1 LQRDALLYEIGSF
14 SIYIKFNIKLPRTI
28 WYSLEKKINL
38 LVKFIRM
45 PIKVEKCEFPGV
57 NSPAYQYKSFC
68 YLPVGSSRVLALK
81 EVEYVKLLY
90 DFRYQRT
97 YLDTRG
103 IVYFDKEKNVNY
115 GIYSR
120 SVVLEQINKLF
131 NELGIKYRVN
141 TVSEN
146 VILEIVKKVPPELL
160 SFFTTKLIEKFGEDN
175 KIKGKYTLYS
185 LKIINVSGTT
195 MIKLLTDP
203 LPVRRVKPAVEE
215 GKNILK
221 KSFKFE

>member
-1 LQRDALLYEIGSF
+1 MLYEIGSF

-38 LVKFIRM
+38 LVKLLRM
-45 PIKVEKCEFPGV
+45 PIKVKKCEFPGV

-68 YLPVGSSRVLALK
+68 YLPVGTSRLLALK

-103 IVYFDKEKNVNY
+103 IVYFEQEKNVNY

-120 SVVLEQINKLF
+120 SIVLEHINRLF
-131 NELGIKYRVN
+131 EELDIKYRV
-141 TVSEN
+141 TAISDKVT
-146 VILEIVKKVPPELL
+146 LEIVKKVPPELL

-175 KIKGKYTLYS
+175 KIKGKYSLYS

-203 LPVRRVKPAVEE
+203 IPVKRVKPAVEE

-221 KSFKFE
+221 ESVKLG